1 MKNLGKNIFFWL
13 IVGSLAFM
21 LLENYQMGA
30 SKEELSF
37 TEFKNEVK
45 AKKVKSIVYKKDRE
59 TIEGER
65 LNGTK
70 FTTNAPVYL
79 IDDDLRLSIKEAD
92 VAETVE
98 KVEQPKWWTQ
108 LLVGAFPLLLLL
120 GIFFLFMRQMQGGV
134 GGKGGPMTFGRSKAK
149 LLDGGHVKTNFS
161 DVMHLQIYI
170 CIKKHF
176 LHHTHSLKFI

>member
-59 TIEGER
+59 TIEGVS
-65 LNGTK
+65 TS
-70 FTTNAPVYL
+70 TISPVSFFSRAL
-79 IDDDLRLSIKEAD
+79 PIGVVIEIVLLSISASNSP
-92 VAETVE
+92 T
-98 KVEQPKWWTQ
+98 
-108 LLVGAFPLLLLL
+108 
-120 GIFFLFMRQMQGGV
+120 I
-134 GGKGGPMTFGRSKAK
+134 
-149 LLDGGHVKTNFS
+149 
-161 DVMHLQIYI
+161 
-170 CIKKHF
+170 
-176 LHHTHSLKFI
+176 